1 VSEEN
6 PLAVVAGDVA
16 THDSAA
22 LREKVVRLEGE
33 MFKQPQVEIETTHH
47 FASGIYAREIFIPKG
62 TLLTGKIHKTGH
74 LNILSKGDITVLTD
88 GGMKRLKAPCT
99 FVASPGT
106 KRAGYAHEDSVWT
119 TIHASEETELDKLE
133 AELIVPS
140 FDALPAA
147 DEAKLLKGD

>member
-1 VSEEN
+1 MSESN
-6 PLAVVAGDVA
+6 PLAVVAGDIA
-16 THDSAA
+16 EHEPAA
-22 LREKVVRLEGE
+22 LRNKVVRLEGE
-33 MFKQPQVEIETTHH
+33 MLKQPQVEIETTHH
-47 FASGIYAREIFIPKG
+47 FAPGIYAREIFVPKG

-88 GGMKRLKAPCT
+88 EGMKRLKAPCT

-119 TIHASEETELDKLE
+119 TIHASAETELDKLE
-133 AELIVPS
+133 AELIAPS

-147 DEAKLLKGD
+147 EDVKLLKEG